1 MISGWS
7 HSSSE
12 LTQNGVRQQY
22 KICMSYIASEL
33 FCQLVTPGGGGLFH
47 SLIFAAAVSVE
58 TLLGKK
64 GPAVASSIELS
75 HLELV

>member
-1 MISGWS
+1 
-7 HSSSE
+7 
-12 LTQNGVRQQY
+12 
-22 KICMSYIASEL
+22 MSYIASEL

-47 SLIFAAAVSVE
+47 SLTFAAAVSVE

-75 HLELV
+75 NLELV